1 MFEATSFTAFA
12 MGMTAMI
19 GALFAG
25 LSHSRRTSVKCSLMR
40 GCEVQREVLNADETT
55 VESVDQ
61 PVPPRS
67 AAVDRR
73 TASLPGT

>member
-25 LSHSRRTSVKCSLMR
+25 LSHSRCTSVKCSLLR
-40 GCEVQREVLNADETT
+40 GCEVQREVLNAETT
-55 VESVDQ
+55 VESVDP

-67 AAVDRR
+67 ASVDRR
-73 TASLPGT
+73 PASVPGT

>member
-1 MFEATSFTAFA
+1 MFASTSFTAFA
-12 MGMTAMI
+12 MGVTAML
-19 GALFAG
+19 GGLFAG
-25 LSHSRRTSVKCSLMR
+25 LSHSRCTSVKCGLS

-67 AAVDRR
+67 ASVDRR
-73 TASLPGT
+73 TASVPGT